1 MSWNN
6 CGQNDDGILEHSA
19 FLCVLI
25 LKSSITE
32 MQSKINPELDQ
43 VDVLK
48 KEIENLRHELEE
60 QRRSDQSL
68 LGVEYNILQAVI
80 RNIAT
85 GFIVADTDG
94 NILSQNDAALRMH
107 DFRKEEE
114 ELSKFDEYVAAFELE
129 YPEGGKVPVEKWP
142 LALALSGDYFRDYK
156 VKLLNPRSRSRKTR
170 YISYNTIPIF
180 DHNGIKKF
188 IVITMI
194 DYTEINERTEMLSRE
209 LRQRKKAEEAL
220 RKNEQRLQG
229 IFSDVAIGII
239 EVDAKDRIIT
249 VNGRACK
256 ILGYEENEL
265 MGKTISEV
273 TSPEDRDRSDEMNAK
288 LHQGDFNM
296 FNYEKRYLKKDGTS
310 LWVHVN
316 VSAVRNSKGEH
327 TNSIGTIEDI
337 SQQRMAMEALK
348 ESEERYR
355 LQNEELTRF
364 IYTVSHDLKS
374 PLVTIKSFANYL
386 KEDIENENQEAQDRD
401 INFIQNAADKMGK
414 LLDELLELSRIGRKE
429 KPKTSISLESIINTA
444 SDLVAGRLDEKK
456 VRVKI
461 SGVPVKLYGHSQR
474 FIQLYQNL
482 FDNAAK
488 FMGGQHEPLIEAGA
502 YTDENNEIVLFV
514 RDNGKGIDPRY
525 HHKIFGLFEKI
536 DNETEGT
543 GIGLALV
550 KRIVEVHGGSIW
562 FTSGGTGKGTAFY
575 LKLEGTTL
583 IK

>member
-1 MSWNN
+1 
-6 CGQNDDGILEHSA
+6 
-19 FLCVLI
+19 
-25 LKSSITE
+25 

-60 QRRSDQSL
+60 RRRSDQTL
-68 LGVEYNILQAVI
+68 LGVEHNILQAVI

-85 GFIVADTDG
+85 GFVVADTDG

-114 ELSKFDEYVAAFELE
+114 ELSKFDEYAAAFELE
-129 YPEGGKVPVEKWP
+129 YPDGGKVPVEKWP

-156 VKLLNPRSRSRKTR
+156 VKLINPRSRSRKTR

-188 IVITMI
+188 IVITMT

-239 EVDAKDRIIT
+239 EVDSKDRIIT
-249 VNGRACK
+249 VNGRACE

-265 MGKTISEV
+265 MGKTISEI

-288 LHQGDFNM
+288 LHKGDYNM
-296 FNYEKRYLKKDGTS
+296 FNYEKRYLKKDGTT

-374 PLVTIKSFANYL
+374 PLVTIKSFTNYL
-386 KEDIENENQEAQDRD
+386 KEDIGNKDQEAQDRD

-461 SGVPVKLYGHSQR
+461 SGVPVMLYGHSQR

-482 FDNAAK
+482 LDNAAK
-488 FMGGQHEPLIEAGA
+488 FMGGRHEPLIDVGA

-536 DNETEGT
+536 DNEIEGT

-562 FTSGGTGKGTAFY
+562 FTSAGTGKGTTFY
-575 LKLEGTTL
+575 FKLEGTTL